1 MESFMKKSI
10 TLLILINTLAFSQSI
25 QLEDAIDYALKNN
38 PQIKQY
44 EAKLSQKEFQNLEAL
59 GNFLPQINFNYSY
72 THLNDPIG
80 IDLDPIRQAMIQ
92 LQAKNQVEYTN
103 IYNLLQGNPQLTDA
117 QRGILFNQYSSQLNS
132 LIPPF
137 TKELKKQDYKTATLT
152 GIQPIFT
159 GGKLLAAKKY
169 ASLDETSAQKELKQ
183 IKDEV
188 TKEVIKKY
196 LAVVL
201 LNDVIKI
208 REQVVESVK
217 KHRDRADKMMKQG
230 IISNH
235 NLLRAEVALA
245 DAEKNLF
252 EEKNKLELAYL
263 ALKNEMGMDL
273 NKQITVDDSLLF
285 NEFND
290 SIESLINEAKNENNI
305 LQLIELKK
313 QQAEQK
319 YNVERSS
326 FLPTIAAFGK
336 YELYPEYL
344 SALEPRWAVGLTMNI
359 NLFNGL
365 RDYAKLQAAD
375 YLIEEVN
382 SLQKNLE
389 DKISLLVNKN
399 YKDILNAKE
408 KFVRNNSTIRL
419 AAENLRLNEKRFETG
434 LGTSLEVVDANLA
447 YEKALIDSKSYL
459 FDYYSNLTDLYTT
472 VGNPQKVISILKN
485 KEN

>member
-1 MESFMKKSI
+1 MKKFV
-10 TLLILINTLAFSQSI
+10 TMLILMNTLTFSQSI

-38 PQIKQY
+38 PLIKQY
-44 EAKLSQKEFQNLEAL
+44 EARLTQKEYQNLEAL

-92 LQAKNQVEYTN
+92 LQAKNQVEYAN
-103 IYNLLQGNPQLTDA
+103 IYNLLQGNSQLSDM
-117 QRGILFNQYSSQLNS
+117 QRSILFNQYSNQLNS

-137 TKELKKQDYKTATLT
+137 TKELKKQDYKTATIT
-152 GIQPIFT
+152 GLQPIFT

-169 ASLDETSAQKELKQ
+169 ASLDEASAQKELKQ

-252 EEKNKLELAYL
+252 EERNKLELAYL

-273 NKQITVDDSLLF
+273 NEQITIEDSLSF

-290 SIESLINEAKNENNI
+290 SIESLITEAKNENTI
-305 LQLIELKK
+305 LKLIELKK
-313 QQAEQK
+313 QQVEQK
-319 YNVERSS
+319 YKVERSS

-344 SALEPRWAVGLTMNI
+344 SALEPRWAVGLTMNL

-365 RDYAKLQAAD
+365 RDYAKLQTAD
-375 YLIEEVN
+375 YLIDEVN

-399 YKDILNAKE
+399 YKDILNAEE
-408 KFVRNNSTIRL
+408 KFIRNNSTIAL
-419 AAENLRLNEKRFETG
+419 ATENLRLNEKRFETG

-472 VGNPQKVISILKN
+472 VGNPQKVILILKN

>member
-1 MESFMKKSI
+1 MNHHSFMESFMKKSI

-80 IDLDPIRQAMIQ
+80 IVLDPIRQAMIQ
-92 LQAKNQVEYTN
+92 LQAKNQVEYIN

-188 TKEVIKKY
+188 IKEVIKKY

-252 EEKNKLELAYL
+252 EEK
-263 ALKNEMGMDL
+263 
-273 NKQITVDDSLLF
+273 IV
-285 NEFND
+285 
-290 SIESLINEAKNENNI
+290 NN
-305 LQLIELKK
+305 
-313 QQAEQK
+313 
-319 YNVERSS
+319 
-326 FLPTIAAFGK
+326 
-336 YELYPEYL
+336 
-344 SALEPRWAVGLTMNI
+344 
-359 NLFNGL
+359 
-365 RDYAKLQAAD
+365 
-375 YLIEEVN
+375 
-382 SLQKNLE
+382 
-389 DKISLLVNKN
+389 
-399 YKDILNAKE
+399 
-408 KFVRNNSTIRL
+408 
-419 AAENLRLNEKRFETG
+419 
-434 LGTSLEVVDANLA
+434 
-447 YEKALIDSKSYL
+447 
-459 FDYYSNLTDLYTT
+459 
-472 VGNPQKVISILKN
+472 
-485 KEN
+485 

>member
-1 MESFMKKSI
+1 MKKFVTI
-10 TLLILINTLAFSQSI
+10 LILINTLTFGQSI
-25 QLEDAIDYALKNN
+25 QLEDAIDYALKKN
-38 PQIKQY
+38 QLIKQY
-44 EAKLSQKEFQNLEAL
+44 ELRLTQKEYQNLEAL

-92 LQAKNQVEYTN
+92 LQAKNQVEYAN
-103 IYNLLQGNPQLTDA
+103 IYNLLQGNPQLSDI
-117 QRGILFNQYSSQLNS
+117 QRSILLEQYSNQLNS

-137 TKELKKQDYKTATLT
+137 TKELKKQDYKTATIT
-152 GIQPIFT
+152 GLQLIFT

-169 ASLDETSAQKELKQ
+169 ASLDEASAQKELKQ

-196 LAVVL
+196 LTVVL

-252 EEKNKLELAYL
+252 EERNKLELAYL
-263 ALKNEMGMDL
+263 ALKNDMGMDL
-273 NKQITVDDSLLF
+273 NEQITIDDSLSF

-290 SIESLINEAKNENNI
+290 SIESLINQAKNDNII

-313 QQAEQK
+313 QQVEQK
-319 YNVERSS
+319 YKVERSS

-344 SALEPRWAVGLTMNI
+344 SALEPRWAVGLTMNL

-365 RDYAKLQAAD
+365 RDYAKLQAAN
-375 YLIEEVN
+375 YLIDEVN
-382 SLQKNLE
+382 SLQKNFQ
-389 DKISLLVNKN
+389 DKISLLVNKY
-399 YKDILNAKE
+399 YKDILNAEE
-408 KFVRNNSTIRL
+408 KFIRNNSTISL
-419 AAENLRLNEKRFETG
+419 ATENLRLNEKRFETG

>member
-1 MESFMKKSI
+1 MKKFV
-10 TLLILINTLAFSQSI
+10 TMLILINTLTFSQSI

-38 PQIKQY
+38 PLIKQY
-44 EAKLSQKEFQNLEAL
+44 EARLNQKEYQNLEAL

-92 LQAKNQVEYTN
+92 LQAKNQVEYAN
-103 IYNLLQGNPQLTDA
+103 IYNLLQGNPQLSDI
-117 QRGILFNQYSSQLNS
+117 QRSILFDQYSNQLNS

-137 TKELKKQDYKTATLT
+137 TKELKKQDYKTATIT
-152 GIQPIFT
+152 GLQPIFT

-169 ASLDETSAQKELKQ
+169 ASLDEASAQIELKQ

-217 KHRDRADKMMKQG
+217 KHHDRADKMMKQG

-252 EEKNKLELAYL
+252 EERNKLELAYL

-273 NKQITVDDSLLF
+273 NEQITIDDSLSF

-290 SIESLINEAKNENNI
+290 SIESLINQAKNDNII

-319 YNVERSS
+319 YKVERSS

-344 SALEPRWAVGLTMNI
+344 SALEPRWAVGLTMNL

-375 YLIEEVN
+375 YLIDEVN

-389 DKISLLVNKN
+389 DKISLLVSKN
-399 YKDILNAKE
+399 YKDILNAEE
-408 KFVRNNSTIRL
+408 KFIRNNSTITL
-419 AAENLRLNEKRFETG
+419 ATENLRLNEKRFETG

-447 YEKALIDSKSYL
+447 YEKTLIDSKSYL
-459 FDYYSNLTDLYTT
+459 FDYYSNLTDLYTI

>member
-1 MESFMKKSI
+1 MKK
-10 TLLILINTLAFSQSI
+10 TILVVIIISKVIFGQTI
-25 QLEDAIDYALKNN
+25 QLEDAIDFALKNN

-44 EAKLSQKEFQNLEAL
+44 EAKLNQKEFQNLEAF
-59 GNFLPQINFNYSY
+59 GNFLPQINLNASY
-72 THLNDPIG
+72 THLNDAIS

-92 LQAKNQVEYTN
+92 LQAKNQVEFTN
-103 IYNLLQGNPQLTDA
+103 IYNLLQGNPQLNDL
-117 QRGILFNQYSSQLNS
+117 QRTTLFNQYSSQLNS

-137 TKELKKQDYKTATLT
+137 EKELKKQDYKTATVT
-152 GIQPIFT
+152 GIQPIFI
-159 GGKLLAAKKY
+159 GGKLIAAKKY
-169 ASLDETSAQKELKQ
+169 ASLDEASAQRELKQ

-201 LNDVIKI
+201 LNDVIQI

-217 KHRDRADKMMKQG
+217 KHRDRAEKMMKQG

-252 EEKNKLELAYL
+252 EDKNKLDLAYL
-263 ALKNEMGMDL
+263 ALKSEMGMDL
-273 NKQITVDDSLLF
+273 NEKIEIEDSLAF
-285 NEFND
+285 HEFDD
-290 SIESLINEAKNENNI
+290 SIEILISQAKNENNI

-313 QQAEQK
+313 RQAEQK
-319 YNVERSS
+319 YNVERSA
-326 FLPTIAAFGK
+326 FLPSVAAFGK

-344 SALEPRWAVGLTMNI
+344 SALEPRWAVGLTLSL
-359 NLFNGL
+359 NLFNGI

-382 SLQKNLE
+382 ALQKNLE
-389 DKISLLVNKN
+389 DKITLLVNKN
-399 YKDILNAKE
+399 YKDIMNAKE
-408 KFVRNNSTIRL
+408 KIIRNNSTISL

-447 YEKALIDSKSYL
+447 YEKSMIDSKAYL
-459 FDYYSNLTDLYTT
+459 FDYYSNLTELYTT

-485 KEN
+485 KEQ